1 MLKCSCSSATVEIS
15 TQNFIPAYLRII
27 ELLFM
32 AEIRLEHVTKRFG
45 NVVAVDDFTLEIYD
59 GEFFVLLGPSGCGKT
74 TSLRVIAG
82 LDCPEEGAI
91 FIDGT
96 LVNHLQPA
104 DRDIAFVFQF
114 YALYPHLTAYDNIA
128 FPLKAVKVPKPEIQ
142 NRVGEVAATLQIE
155 HLLNRK
161 PGYLSGGEMQRV
173 ALGRAMVRRPR
184 AFLMDEPMANLDAKL
199 RVDTRLELKHLQREI
214 GTTTVF
220 VTHDQVEAMSMA
232 DRIAV
237 MHQGRLQQLGAPQE
251 VYNQPKSLFVAEFM
265 GSPSMNLIDGEIQS
279 QAGEDVL
286 HVTHTDIGLA
296 LSDKQMAQ
304 VQREATNNKLVFG
317 VRPEHIVVSKEPVNG
332 KIQASVH
339 LVESLGSVN
348 IIDIFLGE
356 NSKTGNLIIF
366 RARTHPAFQVATGQS
381 VWLDFDEKH
390 THLFDW
396 YTGKAIR

>member
-1 MLKCSCSSATVEIS
+1 M
-15 TQNFIPAYLRII
+15 P
-27 ELLFM
+27 
-32 AEIRLEHVTKRFG
+32 EIRLEHLTKRFG
-45 NVVAVDDFTLEIYD
+45 NVVAVDDLTLEIYD

-74 TSLRVIAG
+74 TTLRVIAG
-82 LDCPEEGAI
+82 LDRPEEGAVL
-91 FIDGT
+91 IDRKR
-96 LVNHLQPA
+96 VNHLQPA
-104 DRDIAFVFQF
+104 ERDIAFVFQF
-114 YALYPHLTAYDNIA
+114 YALYPHLTAYGNIA

-142 NRVGEVAATLQIE
+142 NRVREVAAILQIE

-199 RVDTRLELKHLQREI
+199 RVDTRSELRHLQREI

-220 VTHDQVEAMSMA
+220 VTHDQIEAMSMA

-237 MHQGRLQQLGAPQE
+237 MHQGMLQQLGTPQE

-286 HVTHTDIGLA
+286 HLTHTDIGVA
-296 LSDKQMAQ
+296 LSNKQMEQ

-317 VRPEHIVVSKEPVNG
+317 VRPEHIAISKEPVNL
-332 KIQASVH
+332 KFQASVH

-348 IIDIFLGE
+348 IIDILLGE
-356 NSKTGNLIIF
+356 NSETGNLIIL
-366 RARTHPAFQVATGQS
+366 RARTHPAFQVAAGQS

-390 THLFDW
+390 THLFDR

>member
-1 MLKCSCSSATVEIS
+1 
-15 TQNFIPAYLRII
+15 
-27 ELLFM
+27 M
-32 AEIRLEHVTKRFG
+32 AAVRLEHVTKRFG

-199 RVDTRLELKHLQREI
+199 RVDTRSELKHLQREI

-304 VQREATNNKLVFG
+304 VQREATNNKLVLG

>member
-1 MLKCSCSSATVEIS
+1 
-15 TQNFIPAYLRII
+15 
-27 ELLFM
+27 M
-32 AEIRLEHVTKRFG
+32 AKIGLEHITKRFG
-45 NVVAVDDFTLEIYD
+45 NVVAVNDLTVEIHD
-59 GEFFVLLGPSGCGKT
+59 GEFFFLLGPSGCGKT
-74 TSLRVIAG
+74 TTLRVIAG
-82 LDCPEEGAI
+82 LDRSDEGAI
-91 FIDGT
+91 FIDGRQ
-96 LVNHLQPA
+96 VNHLQPA

-128 FPLKAVKVPKPEIQ
+128 FPLKAVKVPKPEIR
-142 NRVGEVAATLQIE
+142 NRVGEVALTLQIE
-155 HLLNRK
+155 YLLNRK
-161 PGYLSGGEMQRV
+161 PGNLSGGEMQRV

-199 RVDTRLELKHLQREI
+199 RVDTRSELKHLQREI

-237 MHQGRLQQLGAPQE
+237 MHEGVLQQLGAPQE

-279 QAGEDVL
+279 QAGESIL
-286 HVTHTDIGLA
+286 QLTHTDIGLPI
-296 LSDKQMAQ
+296 SGKQMAR

-317 VRPEHIVVSKEPVNG
+317 VRPEHIVVSKEPING

-339 LVESLGSVN
+339 LVESLGSAN
-348 IIDIFLGE
+348 IVDTFVGE
-356 NSKTGNLIIF
+356 NSDTGNLIVF
-366 RARTHPAFQVATGQS
+366 RARTHPAFQVETGQS
-381 VWLDFDEKH
+381 VWLDFDEQH
-390 THLFDW
+390 THLFDR

>member
-1 MLKCSCSSATVEIS
+1 
-15 TQNFIPAYLRII
+15 
-27 ELLFM
+27 M

-45 NVVAVDDFTLEIYD
+45 SVVAVDDLTFEIYD
-59 GEFFVLLGPSGCGKT
+59 GEFFFLLGPSGCGKT
-74 TSLRVIAG
+74 TTLRVIAG
-82 LDCPEEGAI
+82 LDRSEEGDI
-91 FIDGT
+91 FIDGER
-96 LVNHLQPA
+96 VNHLQPA
-104 DRDIAFVFQF
+104 DRDVAFVFQF

-128 FPLKAVKVPKPEIQ
+128 FPLKAVKVPKLEIQ

-199 RVDTRLELKHLQREI
+199 RVDTRSELKRLQREI

-232 DRIAV
+232 DRIAI
-237 MHQGRLQQLGAPQE
+237 MHQGLLQQLGAPQE

-265 GSPSMNLIDGEIQS
+265 GSPSMNLIEGEIQS
-279 QAGEDVL
+279 QAGEDIL
-286 HVTHTDIGLA
+286 HLTHTDIGLA
-296 LSDKQMAQ
+296 LSDKQMAR

-317 VRPEHIVVSKEPVNG
+317 VRPEHIVVSKEPING
-332 KIQASVH
+332 KFQASVH

-356 NSKTGNLIIF
+356 NSETGNLIIF

-390 THLFDW
+390 THLFDRH
-396 YTGKAIR
+396 TGKAIR

>member
-1 MLKCSCSSATVEIS
+1 
-15 TQNFIPAYLRII
+15 
-27 ELLFM
+27 M

-45 NVVAVDDFTLEIYD
+45 SVVAVDDLTFEIYD
-59 GEFFVLLGPSGCGKT
+59 GEFFFLLGPSGCGKT
-74 TSLRVIAG
+74 TTLRVIAG
-82 LDCPEEGAI
+82 LDRSEEGDI
-91 FIDGT
+91 FIDGER
-96 LVNHLQPA
+96 VNHLQPA
-104 DRDIAFVFQF
+104 DRDVAFVFQF

-128 FPLKAVKVPKPEIQ
+128 FPLKAVKVPKLEIQ

-199 RVDTRLELKHLQREI
+199 RVDTRSELKHLQREI

-232 DRIAV
+232 DRIAI
-237 MHQGRLQQLGAPQE
+237 MHQGLLQQLGAPQE

-265 GSPSMNLIDGEIQS
+265 GSPSMNLIEGEIQS
-279 QAGEDVL
+279 QAGEDIL
-286 HVTHTDIGLA
+286 HLTHTDIGLA
-296 LSDKQMAQ
+296 LSDKQMAR
-304 VQREATNNKLVFG
+304 VQREVTNNKLVFG
-317 VRPEHIVVSKEPVNG
+317 VRPEHIVVSKEPING
-332 KIQASVH
+332 KFQASVH

-356 NSKTGNLIIF
+356 NSETGNLIIF

-390 THLFDW
+390 THLFNRH
-396 YTGKAIR
+396 TGKAIC

>member
-1 MLKCSCSSATVEIS
+1 ME
-15 TQNFIPAYLRII
+15 IPAQTTCPHLRIAV
-27 ELLFM
+27 LSFM
-32 AEIRLEHVTKRFG
+32 AQIRLEHITKRFG
-45 NVVAVDDFTLEIYD
+45 NVVAVDDLTLEIFD
-59 GEFFVLLGPSGCGKT
+59 GEFFFLLGPSGCGKT
-74 TSLRVIAG
+74 TTLRVIAG
-82 LDCPEEGAI
+82 LDHSDEGAI
-91 FIDGT
+91 FIDGNR
-96 LVNHLQPA
+96 VNHLQPA

-128 FPLKAVKVPKPEIQ
+128 FPLKAVKVPRPEIQ

-199 RVDTRLELKHLQREI
+199 RIDTRSELKHLQRKI

-237 MHQGRLQQLGAPQE
+237 MHNGELKQLGAPQE
-251 VYNQPKSLFVAEFM
+251 VYNQPQSLFVAEFM
-265 GSPSMNLIDGEIQS
+265 GSPSMNLIDGEFQS
-279 QAGEDVL
+279 QAGKNTL
-286 HVTHTDIGLA
+286 HLTHTDVVLT
-296 LSDKQMAQ
+296 LSDIQMAR
-304 VQREATNNKLVFG
+304 VQREAANNKLVFG
-317 VRPEHIVVSKEPVNG
+317 IRPEHIVVSKEPVHG

-348 IIDIFLGE
+348 IIDILLGQ
-356 NSKTGNLIIF
+356 NSETGNLIMF
-366 RARTHPAFQVATGQS
+366 KARTHPAFRVETGQS

-390 THLFDW
+390 THLFDRH
-396 YTGKAIR
+396 TEKAIR